1 MKNNSFHFTDSHF
14 ETAIRALD
22 TIIELVQLNGDSRN
36 MLADTTRARKR
47 LIQQKPDLT
56 VTELKIICIGLS
68 MLIDDDPWDIQA
80 NSLLNAL
87 APVCGFVNS
96 IR

>member
-1 MKNNSFHFTDSHF
+1 MKDRSFHFTDSHLR
-14 ETAIRALD
+14 TAVRALD
-22 TIIELVQLNGDSRN
+22 AIIELIQLNGDSHN

-47 LIQQKPDLT
+47 LIQRNPDLA
-56 VTELKIICIGLS
+56 VSELKIICIGLS
-68 MLIDDDPWDIQA
+68 MLIDDNPWDVQA